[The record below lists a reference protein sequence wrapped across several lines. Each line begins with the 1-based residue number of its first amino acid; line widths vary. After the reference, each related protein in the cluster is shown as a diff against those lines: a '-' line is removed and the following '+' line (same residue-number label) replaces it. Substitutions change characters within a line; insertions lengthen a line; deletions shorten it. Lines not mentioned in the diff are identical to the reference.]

1 MKLIEN
7 IKNALG
13 KRKID
18 KILQS
23 NKRRLK
29 VVNYSN
35 AKSIGVIYPVT
46 TTDYQYFINKFI
58 DYLREEV
65 GFKSIVSIGYCDTK
79 KIPNFIINQSIKYQ
93 YFTRSDLN
101 RNNFGISKEVKDFIK
116 NDFEIL
122 IDFSRDNINPIKH
135 IIASSKSGLKIGR
148 HSKENEKYFDFM
160 VEMEK
165 TAPVSQFINQVNTF
179 LKQVKPN

>member
-18 KILQS
+18 KILRS

-29 VVNYSN
+29 VVNYSS

-46 TTDYQYFINKFI
+46 TTDYQDVVNKFI

-65 GFKSIVSIGYCDTK
+65 GFKSIISLGYCDTK
-79 KIPNFIINQSIKYQ
+79 EIPNFIINQSIKYQ
-93 YFTRSDLN
+93 YFTKSDLDM
-101 RNNFGISKEVKDFIK
+101 NNFGTSKEVKDFIK
-116 NDFEIL
+116 QDFEIL
-122 IDFSRDNINPIKH
+122 IDFSRENINPIKH

-165 TAPVSQFINQVNTF
+165 TAPISQFINQVNTF
-179 LKQVKPN
+179 LIQVKPK

>member
-23 NKRRLK
+23 NKRRLR

-35 AKSIGVIYPVT
+35 AKSIGVIYPVS
-46 TTDYQYFINKFI
+46 TTDYQDFINNFI

-65 GFKSIVSIGYCDTK
+65 GFKSIVSLGYCDTK
-79 KIPNFIINQSIKYQ
+79 EIPNFIINKSMKYQ
-93 YFTRSDLN
+93 YFTKNDLDI
-101 RNNFGISKEVKDFIK
+101 NNFGTSKEVRDFIK
-116 NDFEIL
+116 QDFEIL
-122 IDFSRDNINPIKH
+122 IDFSRENINPIKQVV
-135 IIASSKSGLKIGR
+135 ASSKSGLKIGR
-148 HSKENEKYFDFM
+148 HTKENEKYFDFM

-165 TAPVSQFINQVNTF
+165 TAPISQFINQVNTF
-179 LKQVKPN
+179 LKQVNPK

>member
-46 TTDYQYFINKFI
+46 TTD
-58 DYLREEV
+58 L
-65 GFKSIVSIGYCDTK
+65 ST
-79 KIPNFIINQSIKYQ
+79 
-93 YFTRSDLN
+93 T
-101 RNNFGISKEVKDFIK
+101 
-116 NDFEIL
+116 
-122 IDFSRDNINPIKH
+122 
-135 IIASSKSGLKIGR
+135 
-148 HSKENEKYFDFM
+148 
-160 VEMEK
+160 
-165 TAPVSQFINQVNTF
+165 
-179 LKQVKPN
+179 

>member
-79 KIPNFIINQSIKYQ
+79 KIPNFIINQSIKIPINDLLTTNKFTFKKKTIEAQ
-93 YFTRSDLN
+93 YCRIN
-101 RNNFGISKEVKDFIK
+101 
-116 NDFEIL
+116 IL
-122 IDFSRDNINPIKH
+122 LRTH
-135 IIASSKSGLKIGR
+135 IG
-148 HSKENEKYFDFM
+148 N
-160 VEMEK
+160 V
-165 TAPVSQFINQVNTF
+165 
-179 LKQVKPN
+179 